1 MQAARTCIKLIFLS
15 TILLSKSVIAASCYD
30 PSPNLAD
37 QADEYYNLEEAIT
50 LSNEEQNQIKALFE
64 QLRGNWTGQG
74 THSECY
80 GPDSAPD
87 ERINQVKLKL
97 KTESNNA
104 LHIAFNTEIKNTD
117 NGITRQERMDL
128 IGPNPIFSF
137 EAIADNHI
145 VFSEKYRTATG
156 VLKQNKKPSTSEK
169 NNTPS
174 EVEKQKKKRFTRLVE
189 NVYEIKLMENQFHF
203 IKYYYINGIYVA
215 KDDWLLSPK

>member
-1 MQAARTCIKLIFLS
+1 MQAARTCIKLIFLC
-15 TILLSKSVIAASCYD
+15 TIFFSKSVIAASCYD
-30 PSPNLAD
+30 PSPNLAY
-37 QADEYYNLEEAIT
+37 QADEYYDLEKAIT
-50 LSNEEQNQIKALFE
+50 LSNEEQNQIKSLFE
-64 QLRGNWTGQG
+64 QLSGKWTGQG

-104 LHIAFNTEIKNTD
+104 LHIAFNTEIENTD

-137 EAIADNHI
+137 EAITDNHI

-156 VLKQNKKPSTSEK
+156 VLKPNKKPSTSDK
-169 NNTPS
+169 NTNQS

-189 NVYEIKLMENQFHF
+189 NVYEIKLMDNQLHF
-203 IKYYYINGIYVA
+203 IKYYYINGVYVA
-215 KDDWLLSPK
+215 KDDWLLDPT